1 LNIKQIIVGGEFS
14 VKINQLHVKFIQA
27 NSIFRMASEKLA
39 AKLASLSVEQ
49 IEKISKSDDP
59 KLKKLRDMILESR
72 TKENVLSQTVET
84 SEPNKIFGFQ
94 FVPMSR
100 DYQAKLLMTA
110 NIAFLFRAVNE
121 YLVPDDI
128 PVVTVEEYLRDPSAC
143 DPPDTEGKYEIAKEI
158 LDDYAENKKNMEK
171 RVIIYEF
178 LQHTFNFNPDRH
190 THSVYSPNVKDPER
204 KLIVTA
210 ASERAVISE
219 FKAAVKDRSL
229 KKDQREEAEAR
240 MKLIKEAR
248 EAAKKAKPEE
258 KVCVREVE
266 RTIKGKDGKDI
277 IVKRKIR
284 CTQAEFDA
292 YNAIPA
298 SQHKSGNELAVVESE
313 KRVIPT
319 ELDPLFYFKM
329 QEKAVK
335 HAEGIVRDIIPPSD
349 VYFKFMNY
357 FNNHY
362 EQLIAATRDIYREKP
377 DLDWAIF
384 PHGEFANDE
393 KFQEYRLENARKL
406 KSEIYS
412 VRAYKWSILGPYKE
426 NRERLQYYGQNMGVF
441 EEMFKNKEAEARLAK
456 DLLRNRVKGKRAK
469 MRAKHG
475 VPDPAYK
482 KEVANLGN
490 LAELGLTDF
499 GDDAEDS
506 PDEDAIEVVVTEIGK
521 GGKEVKQTK
530 FFTEAEAPEQ
540 TAPGA
545 V

>member
-1 LNIKQIIVGGEFS
+1 
-14 VKINQLHVKFIQA
+14 
-27 NSIFRMASEKLA
+27 MASEKLA
-39 AKLASLSVEQ
+39 AKLATLSVEQ
-49 IEKISKSDDP
+49 IEKIAKSDDP
-59 KLKKLRDMILESR
+59 KLKQLREYILSSR
-72 TKENVLSQTVET
+72 SKDNVLGQTVE
-84 SEPNKIFGFQ
+84 SGEPNKTFGFQ

-100 DYQAKLLMTA
+100 DYQAKLLTTA
-110 NIAFLFRAVNE
+110 HIAFLFRAVNE

-128 PVVTVEEYLRDPSAC
+128 PVVTVEEFMRDPTAC
-143 DPPDTEGKYEIAKEI
+143 DPPDTEGKYEISKEI
-158 LDDYAENKKNMEK
+158 LEDYAENKKNMEK

-178 LQHTFNFNPDRH
+178 LQHMYNFNPDRH
-190 THSVYSPNVKDPER
+190 THSVYSPNIKDPER
-204 KLIVTA
+204 KLVVTA
-210 ASERAVISE
+210 AAERAVVSE

-229 KKDQREEAEAR
+229 KQSEREELEQR

-248 EAAKKAKPEE
+248 VAAKKAKPEE
-258 KVCVREVE
+258 KTCIREVE
-266 RTIKGKDGKDI
+266 RVIIGRDGKEL

-292 YNAIPA
+292 YNATPA
-298 SQHKSGNELAVVESE
+298 TSHKTGNELAVIESE

-329 QEKAVK
+329 QEKAAK

-349 VYFKFMNY
+349 VYFKFINY

-362 EQLIAATRDIYREKP
+362 EQLIAATRDVYREKP

-384 PHGEFANDE
+384 PHGVFSNEEEFQ
-393 KFQEYRLENARKL
+393 KYRLENARKL

-412 VRAYKWSILGPYKE
+412 VRAYKWSLLGPYKE
-426 NRERLQYYGQNMGVF
+426 NRDRLQYYGQNMGVF

-456 DLLRNRVKGKRAK
+456 DLLKNRVKGKRAK

-475 VPDPAYK
+475 VPDPNYK
-482 KEVANLGN
+482 KEVTALGS
-490 LAELGLTDF
+490 LGDLGLTDF
-499 GDDAEDS
+499 GDDRDDS
-506 PDEDAIEVVVTEIGK
+506 PDEDAIEVQVTEIK
-521 GGKEVKQTK
+521 DGGRKITQTK

-540 TAPGA
+540 APPGT